1 MAATPPAIALPWYA
15 RGDYAALVE
24 LFSDPDL
31 LPATYDE
38 WLKRAERTES
48 QLQKAG
54 FGVVR
59 IWIRPTAFAAW
70 CKERNVSPNQAAR
83 LTFVNCAAHGS
94 RQSKRTH

>member
-1 MAATPPAIALPWYA
+1 MAATTPATALPWYA

-94 RQSKRTH
+94 RQSKRKH

>member
-94 RQSKRTH
+94 RQSKRKH

>member
-70 CKERNVSPNQAAR
+70 CKEPNVSPNQPSP
-83 LTFVNCAAHGS
+83 LTFLNCAAHGS
-94 RQSKRTH
+94 RQSKRKH

>member
-1 MAATPPAIALPWYA
+1 MVASPPVSALPWYA
-15 RGDYAALVE
+15 RGDYVALLE

-94 RQSKRTH
+94 RQSKRKH